1 MNKFQSLRITIA
13 IDKIVEDLNMLK
25 NAVEMLVTAEEPKL
39 PADKVK
45 TESVPPAPETK
56 PVQLQLPLPP
66 VTINCATHRRV
77 GDVGYEN
84 EVNPARQA
92 CGQLGGL
99 ATAGIKRPPAAR
111 LRHGQEHVGER
122 EAPLLALVQVPRGTA
137 LSRRRAGVVGRM
149 GRDRRRQLVRDAVR
163 QKRTAGRKAWPSF
176 LIIKA

>member
-25 NAVEMLVTAEEPKL
+25 NAVEMLVPAEEPKS
-39 PADKVK
+39 PADKVQAE
-45 TESVPPAPETK
+45 TEPPAPETR

-66 VTINCATHRRV
+66 VTINCAARRV

-99 ATAGIKRPPAAR
+99 ATAGIKR
-111 LRHGQEHVGER
+111 
-122 EAPLLALVQVPRGTA
+122 APSPDRRPRG
-137 LSRRRAGVVGRM
+137 SVMVKNMSVNEKRRYWRWSKYRAAQRSAGVDPVSWAAWVGTD
-149 GRDRRRQLVRDAVR
+149 G
-163 QKRTAGRKAWPSF
+163 AGS
-176 LIIKA
+176 